1 MSGIRSECQAL
12 EIKRKIEKVDLKYE
26 TKKDGPD
33 RTCVEMLEWQSQPIS
48 RYFVFIFQMRYTQ
61 KTIEKEPRCVQP
73 AFCGRF
79 VVNVLC

>member
-12 EIKRKIEKVDLKYE
+12 EKGRKIEKVDLLKNE
-26 TKKDGPD
+26 NKKDGPD
-33 RTCVEMLEWQSQPIS
+33 RTCVERWEWRASRS

-61 KTIEKEPRCVQP
+61 KTMEKEPRCVQP